1 MDDDSRQAQTIPIG
15 YSQKTYKNKSD
26 PNFGVDP
33 ELYRSN
39 SANDLLDL
47 KEKEKKNKIR
57 SDSSKKKK
65 TLQRTISAK
74 TYFDHYDIN
83 NCEHCYGID
92 NMLKKD
98 KSKLSDFIVN
108 NSSFLKLFGNPRYD
122 KSSPFLFVE
131 DHKNRLDDDRI
142 GLLPIPSKPR
152 LIMKSKDENNRLYEI
167 QRKVVMMRRFQY
179 GKHNNNGEGYYDED
193 GEDFFEKIRKI
204 QNWWKQMYKII
215 YIQKVFRGYRIRK
228 RVNFI
233 LNFIDIMN
241 KWQRLLDNIKA
252 RRALRDLVNK
262 SPKALPNNNNYK
274 GYDYMSK
281 VRRTGKPFLNK
292 DDDNNLDNNKKN
304 NVNNDNLYKNYIN
317 NGNKFNNRNEDKK
330 DNDDEKNNDSGNN
343 KIYDKYTNGEN
354 YLKGLKDLSK
364 ISKVEPKK
372 KVLLNKNG
380 SFFTKIYYDKNVID
394 KINKIGHNVKD
405 FLRNKNNLKKKNI
418 IYDENNKE
426 QNGLYIDKN
435 YIPKYYKNVID
446 FNDLMKNALQKA
458 YFRKRPNNDKKNE
471 VDEDPDNKDKNGDN
485 NGDNNNKNGVDEDPN
500 NKDKNGNNDDNNKNK
515 NLNEDD
521 ENKNIIN
528 PNNDFNFKNKNCY
541 IEKIR
546 KLKDNNN
553 NNDKNGDD
561 DGTKDNKNTDNNN
574 KDNYNTN
581 KSVNNQND
589 LYNMYLDVSEPK
601 TVEYL
606 NSEKKPK
613 PLEFSISDNNNFSF
627 NNVNP
632 NKNKKEKED
641 KNEDKNKEDVSP
653 MKKNKFK
660 NDNCFIS
667 KENIKDVSKDLNKLQ
682 NKIKQFLNNKNKK
695 EKNLKDKNNKNNYTI
710 ESKSTLNYLGNSKD
724 KTDTSKDISKD
735 TTNDDKKNKKQYIID
750 LKERFN
756 FKGNSTNYN
765 NNNMNNINRND
776 NLSIESNNWFNYPKD
791 PNTKNKNIS
800 DNFVVDSN
808 INVNYEGNDKNDDA
822 NNKNDLDELNK
833 NLKEES
839 TLNMNYKGNN
849 KSKYPKKKR
858 KLMIQKNSS
867 FNYLRT
873 DKEII
878 NNNIDFNKNNLIIQS
893 DYRFNY
899 LSPLS
904 DHQDISD
911 NFVIQ
916 SEAGFDCPGIKKD
929 KNKKKKKEKE
939 EYLIDPNSKL
949 NYIGNKEN
957 DDDYD
962 DKNNLNNWNNNLN
975 IDNHLN
981 INYLRN
987 SKNKDDDKNKNKNK
1001 NKNNLN
1007 NWNNNL
1013 NIGNNPSVNIIGK
1026 EKDKD
1031 KDNIKDLYIENNP
1044 PLTYEGNA
1052 PNNLRNKNKN
1062 TFNED
1067 NLIGQP
1073 NINLNYEGVK
1083 PKSDDKKGEDDT
1095 NNKNMEELNKIQK
1108 IPEINKNLCYISK
1121 IRKELSSGKS
1131 YESRYNENLILKKDK
1146 SSKPENGLLI
1156 TKLRLKNNLDKIKL
1170 IQDAIRKYLLN
1181 KDINNKEKI
1190 YKKPLFNQ
1198 FYYYEDE
1205 SPYEKRNKNKKK
1217 PKNGDENNKKKRN
1230 NKNKDD
1236 NDDKNLKKKNKN
1248 DENGDDD
1255 DDSDPNKKKNKNNN
1269 DNEEGNESGGSTVR
1283 YIKKNIPGKNM
1294 AEIYRL
1300 KPNHLLKIVKIQKGK
1315 SILEKLILSGTPKYL
1330 PPPPKKKGKDE
1341 DDIQNEYKSK
1351 TPNKVKR
1358 HKKYDDEDEDN
1369 KENDKNNKNKKNG
1382 GKNDINEELKN
1393 YLSKSHMDGIE
1404 DDELND
1410 NENDGNMT
1418 DYEDDPLRKNRIK
1431 KLKNNMGNY
1440 FYMSKIR
1447 KGDIDDESIRK
1458 IQNKYKAFQNKDK
1471 DGNKTESDEL
1481 NKDKDKVMPNIVKNN
1496 CYYDKVKISN
1506 DTHDKFL
1513 ERANNLYKDKVYK
1526 ISNNWKDSKS
1536 KDDDGKANYNNTK
1549 LDYITKQRHGNFN
1562 LNNNANK
1569 NQINELPI
1577 NKNLCLITKERKINS
1592 VSLPNKN
1599 YKNSHHY
1606 ITKERRT
1613 QNPNDNLNNNN
1624 LLLSTKNYSFKIM
1637 NNNNNCIITKERKAR
1652 AKKLKG
1658 ILLPRKE
1665 GIFISKI
1672 REKENMNQIKTIQ
1685 NLFKKK
1691 NKNKDDK
1698 NKYLYNNEDQNAF
1711 IPRRKFYLKNLDD
1724 SDDTS
1729 EIEKDNYY
1737 LCGYY
1742 SKIYK
1747 RNIYKY
1753 YPAKNVRCYIT
1764 KEKKKSDT
1772 KNEKNNKKNYT
1783 FLSLLD
1789 FFAKK
1794 NVQEY
1799 VFPKLFD
1806 NNNNNKSKMQDTS
1819 YNFDTNHNPID
1830 DKLINNDENFT
1841 YPKYYKNLKRIYNFY
1856 KTKKRGESPKAK
1868 KIYGEIIPDI
1878 EQSKSLNDL
1887 ITKLNADPSKNN
1899 KLINNLN
1906 KKKVNE
1912 NDLINEMG
1920 EFAKYDKNLS
1930 NGGFIKNKLKEDEN
1944 LKKNENNLFNLI
1956 KKVDDEYNNLI
1967 NGKYCYKCGK
1977 ELSKCKCDD
1986 INSLFKDT
1994 DESKDNFG
2002 DMNEIDDED
2011 LDFNMGGDDTKK
2023 KRINYFEYDS
2033 NKSKGI
2039 LIKGK
2044 PKLNDYLSSPMN
2056 NLVIYNQQ
2064 QLNEINQRVKDKA
2077 KNSMNRFINTSNNN
2091 INDLQSN
2098 QSNSSNSGIRY
2109 NNRYSNYTNTNN
2121 YNNTSNLNNDSVNY
2135 NYNRNNINNNSIS
2148 SGNNR
2153 NTYTYNNTQKSN
2165 RNNNEN
2171 TSNRGYTYNR
2181 SNNNY
2186 NK

>member
-26 PNFGVDP
+26 PKFGVDP

-47 KEKEKKNKIR
+47 KENKSKIR
-57 SDSSKKKK
+57 DDSSKKKK
-65 TLQRTISAK
+65 PFPRTISAK

-98 KSKLSDFIVN
+98 KSKLSDFIEN
-108 NSSFLKLFGNPRYD
+108 NPSFLKLFGNPRYD

-131 DHKNRLDDDRI
+131 DHKNRIDDDRI

-179 GKHNNNGEGYYDED
+179 GKHNNSGEVYDED

-204 QNWWKQMYKII
+204 QLWWKQMYKII

-252 RRALRDLVNK
+252 RRALRDLVYNNPK
-262 SPKALPNNNNYK
+262 SLPNNNNYK

-292 DDDNNLDNNKKN
+292 DDDEKNNKKN
-304 NVNNDNLYKNYIN
+304 NPNDNDLYKNYIN
-317 NGNKFNNRNEDKK
+317 NGNKNKNK
-330 DNDDEKNNDSGNN
+330 NDDEKNNDSGNN
-343 KIYDKYTNGEN
+343 IHDKYINGEN

-364 ISKVEPKK
+364 YSKDEPKN
-372 KVLLNKNG
+372 KVANKNG
-380 SFFTKIYYDKNVID
+380 SYFTKIYYDKNVMD
-394 KINKIGHNVKD
+394 KINKIEHNVKD
-405 FLRNKNNLKKKNI
+405 FLRNKNNLKKRNI
-418 IYDENNKE
+418 IYDENNNE

-446 FNDLMKNALQKA
+446 FNKLMKNAMQKA

-471 VDEDPDNKDKNGDN
+471 S
-485 NGDNNNKNGVDEDPN
+485 DEDPN
-500 NKDKNGNNDDNNKNK
+500 NKDKNGDNKDDNDKNKDKNLNDDN
-515 NLNEDD
+515 DD

-528 PNNDFNFKNKNCY
+528 PNNDFNFKNKSCY

-546 KLKDNNN
+546 KFKDNNN
-553 NNDKNGDD
+553 NKDNDD
-561 DGTKDNKNTDNNN
+561 DGTKDNKNTDNDN
-574 KDNYNTN
+574 KDKDNFNTN

-606 NSEKKPK
+606 NSQKKPK
-613 PLEFSISDNNNFSF
+613 PLELSLSDKNNFSF
-627 NNVNP
+627 NNANSTQ
-632 NKNKKEKED
+632 NKT
-641 KNEDKNKEDVSP
+641 EDKNKEEDVAP
-653 MKKNKFK
+653 LKKIKFK
-660 NDNCFIS
+660 NDNCYIS
-667 KENIKDVSKDLNKLQ
+667 KENLKDVSKDLNKLR
-682 NKIKQFLNNKNKK
+682 NKIKQFLKNKNQK
-695 EKNLKDKNNKNNYTI
+695 ENNLKDKSKSNYTI
-710 ESKSTLNYLGNSKD
+710 ESKSTFNYLGSSKD
-724 KTDTSKDISKD
+724 KTDTSKELSKD
-735 TTNDDKKNKKQYIID
+735 VSNDDKKNKKQYIID

-756 FKGNSTNYN
+756 FKGNNTNYN
-765 NNNMNNINRND
+765 NKNLNNLNKND
-776 NLSIESNNWFNYPKD
+776 NLSIESNNWFNFPKD
-791 PNTKNKNIS
+791 PNIKNKNVS

-808 INVNYEGNDKNDDA
+808 VNVNYEGNDKNDDLY
-822 NNKNDLDELNK
+822 NKNDLDELNK

-839 TLNMNYKGNN
+839 ILNMNYKGNN
-849 KSKYPKKKR
+849 KSKYPKKK
-858 KLMIQKNSS
+858 KNFMIQKNSS

-899 LSPLS
+899 LSPYS
-904 DHQDISD
+904 DHQDIPD

-916 SEAGFDCPGIKKD
+916 SETGFECPGIKKD

-939 EYLIDPNSKL
+939 EYSIDPNSKL
-949 NYIGNKEN
+949 NYIGNKELEN
-957 DDDYD
+957 DDD
-962 DKNNLNNWNNNLN
+962 NWNDKLNVDNNM
-975 IDNHLN
+975 N

-987 SKNKDDDKNKNKNK
+987 GQKKDDN
-1001 NKNNLN
+1001 NKNNLR
-1007 NWNNNL
+1007 NWKNNL
-1013 NIGNNPSVNIIGK
+1013 NI
-1026 EKDKD
+1026 
-1031 KDNIKDLYIENNP
+1031 ENNP
-1044 PLTYEGNA
+1044 NVTLEGND
-1052 PNNLRNKNKN
+1052 PNNLKNKKKN

-1067 NLIGQP
+1067 NLVGQP
-1073 NINLNYEGVK
+1073 DINLNYEGIK
-1083 PKSDDKKGEDDT
+1083 PKDDI
-1095 NNKNMEELNKIQK
+1095 NNKNMEDLNSIQK
-1108 IPEINKNLCYISK
+1108 IPEVNKDLCYMSK
-1121 IRKELSSGKS
+1121 VRKELTSGKS
-1131 YESRYNENLILKKDK
+1131 YASRYNEDLILKKDDNN
-1146 SSKPENGLLI
+1146 KPEKGLLI
-1156 TKLRLKNNLDKIKL
+1156 SKLRLKNNLDKIKL
-1170 IQDAIRKYLLN
+1170 IQDALRKYLLN

-1205 SPYEKRNKNKKK
+1205 SPYEKKNKIKKK
-1217 PKNGDENNKKKRN
+1217 PKKDDEKNKKD

-1236 NDDKNLKKKNKN
+1236 PNDDDNKLNKKNEN

-1255 DDSDPNKKKNKNNN
+1255 GNDPNKKKNKNDN

-1283 YIKKNIPGKNM
+1283 YVKKNIPGKNL

-1330 PPPPKKKGKDE
+1330 PPPPKKKGKNDE
-1341 DDIQNEYKSK
+1341 DDIQKEYKSK

-1358 HKKYDDEDEDN
+1358 HKKYDDEVDEDD
-1369 KENDKNNKNKKNG
+1369 KDNDKNNKNKKNG

-1393 YLSKSHMDGIE
+1393 YLSKSHMDGIP
-1404 DDELND
+1404 DDELNEND
-1410 NENDGNMT
+1410 NDGNMT

-1440 FYMSKIR
+1440 FYMSKLR
-1447 KGDIDDESIRK
+1447 RGKFDI
-1458 IQNKYKAFQNKDK
+1458 NKKDK
-1471 DGNKTESDEL
+1471 EGNQNENENDEL
-1481 NKDKDKVMPNIVKNN
+1481 NKDKVLPNIAKNN
-1496 CYYDKVKISN
+1496 CYYDKVVINN

-1513 ERANNLYKDKVYK
+1513 DRANDLYKDKVYK
-1526 ISNNWKDSKS
+1526 IGNNWKDTKS
-1536 KDDDGKANYNNTK
+1536 KDDPNKANYNNNNTK
-1549 LDYITKQRHGNFN
+1549 LDFITKQRHSNFN
-1562 LNNNANK
+1562 LK
-1569 NQINELPI
+1569 NEANELPI

-1592 VSLPNKN
+1592 LSLPNKN
-1599 YKNSHHY
+1599 YKTDHYY
-1606 ITKERRT
+1606 ITKERRA
-1613 QNPNDNLNNNN
+1613 QNQNQNQSQNDNLNNNN
-1624 LLLSTKNYSFKIM
+1624 LLSTKNYSFKIM
-1637 NNNNNCIITKERKAR
+1637 NNNNNCIITKERKSK
-1652 AKKLKG
+1652 AKKG

-1665 GIFISKI
+1665 GNGNFISKI
-1672 REKENMNQIKTIQ
+1672 RIKENMNQIKTIQ
-1685 NLFKKK
+1685 NLFKLKN
-1691 NKNKDDK
+1691 NKNNNDK

-1711 IPRRKFYLKNLDD
+1711 IPRRKFYLKSLDD
-1724 SDDTS
+1724 SDDTT

-1742 SKIYK
+1742 TKIYK
-1747 RNIYKY
+1747 RNIYRY

-1764 KEKKKSDT
+1764 KEKKKDDSD
-1772 KNEKNNKKNYT
+1772 KNKDKDNKKNYS

-1789 FFAKK
+1789 FFVKK

-1799 VFPKLFD
+1799 AYPKLFD
-1806 NNNNNKSKMQDTS
+1806 KNKNKNNFDTS
-1819 YNFDTNHNPID
+1819 YNYDTNHNPID
-1830 DKLINNDENFT
+1830 EKKVNNDKNFT
-1841 YPKYYKNLKRIYNFY
+1841 YPKYYKNLKRLYNFY
-1856 KTKKRGESPKAK
+1856 KTKKRGEDPKAK
-1868 KIYGEIIPDI
+1868 KLYEEMVPDI
-1878 EQSKSLNDL
+1878 KNSKSLNDL
-1887 ITKLNADPSKNN
+1887 VTKLNDDPSKNN
-1899 KLINNLN
+1899 KLINNLDKKDRKN
-1906 KKKVNE
+1906 KINE

-1944 LKKNENNLFNLI
+1944 LKKNDHNLFNLI

-1977 ELSKCKCDD
+1977 ELTKCKCDD
-1986 INSLFKDT
+1986 LNSLFKDT
-1994 DESKDNFG
+1994 EESKDDFG
-2002 DMNEIDDED
+2002 DMNDINDED
-2011 LDFNMGGDDTKK
+2011 LDFNMGGDDCKK

-2077 KNSMNRFINTSNNN
+2077 KMSMNQFINTSNNN

-2121 YNNTSNLNNDSVNY
+2121 YNNTLNLNNDSV

-2153 NTYTYNNTQKSN
+2153 YTYNNTQKSG

-2181 SNNNY
+2181 TNNNY